1 MISVKDFTII
11 IPCIKLQDVQK
22 CLKKIRGEY
31 KNIKIIICLNK
42 INLKK
47 KKEKN
52 VKFIKTKAISIGEK
66 RNIAV
71 NNCKSKYMAFLD
83 SDAYPGKD
91 WIESTFKFLKKKK
104 NFIIAGPHIDPIE
117 QNDTE
122 KLIGLIKK
130 SFLITMKPKLQKGNS
145 EKEQYVS
152 FLPSVNWILSKK
164 IFNSLNQMNSKILR
178 NEDWDFVHRMKKKN
192 FKLKITTYVR
202 PKLI

>member
-1 MISVKDFTII
+1 MISIKDFTII
-11 IPCIKLQDVQK
+11 IPCVKLQDVQK

-52 VKFIKTKAISIGEK
+52 VKFIKTKAISIAEK

-104 NFIIAGPHIDPIE
+104 
-117 QNDTE
+117 
-122 KLIGLIKK
+122 KLHYCWA
-130 SFLITMKPKLQKGNS
+130 T
-145 EKEQYVS
+145 
-152 FLPSVNWILSKK
+152 
-164 IFNSLNQMNSKILR
+164 
-178 NEDWDFVHRMKKKN
+178 HRSD
-192 FKLKITTYVR
+192 
-202 PKLI
+202 